1 MKDERTLARIK
12 SLVIPPAWT
21 DVWICARADGHI
33 QATGRDARGRKQYR
47 YHPDWTRVRD
57 EAKFERLIDF
67 GKALPKVRR
76 TISRH
81 MSERGLGRRKVLAT
95 VAYLLDT
102 TLVRVGNR
110 EYARTNKSYG
120 LTTLQDR
127 HVTFVGSELRFQFR
141 GKTGKEWKL
150 KLSDRRAARI
160 VRSCQELPG
169 QHLFQYEDDEGVVRQ
184 VSSADVNDYIRSIAG
199 PEVTAKDFR
208 TWAGTVLAAMAL
220 REFEPA
226 EAEAAA
232 RRNIR
237 RAIEKVAARLGN
249 TPAICRKCYVHP
261 EVLAAYL
268 DGKLARIAGKGA
280 GQGVAA
286 SVCGA
291 SRRRGGNASA
301 ASRPHIAQA
310 PAGALTPSADSLEP
324 HWIWR
329 IGPRTRLIT

>member
-1 MKDERTLARIK
+1 MLKDASVAEEIASASAASAEEAGLRFVADDEKGLSRERSGKAFRYRAATGGRVKDERTLARIK

-226 EAEAAA
+226 
-232 RRNIR
+232 
-237 RAIEKVAARLGN
+237 
-249 TPAICRKCYVHP
+249 
-261 EVLAAYL
+261 
-268 DGKLARIAGKGA
+268 
-280 GQGVAA
+280 
-286 SVCGA
+286 
-291 SRRRGGNASA
+291 GG
-301 ASRPHIAQA
+301 
-310 PAGALTPSADSLEP
+310 
-324 HWIWR
+324 
-329 IGPRTRLIT
+329 